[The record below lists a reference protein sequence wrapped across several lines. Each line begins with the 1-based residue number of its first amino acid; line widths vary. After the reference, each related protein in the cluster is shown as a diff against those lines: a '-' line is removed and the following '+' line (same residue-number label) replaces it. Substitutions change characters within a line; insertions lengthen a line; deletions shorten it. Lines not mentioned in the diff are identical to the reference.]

1 MHTTSGGRSHG
12 NPHPTAGILI
22 HSGSAAAAWPVA
34 ADAQQ
39 PAVPVI
45 GVLFGGSPTTQ
56 RFRLNAI
63 QGGLNAVGFVEG
75 QNVAFEYR
83 WAEGQYDRLPGLAAE
98 LAGRRVTVI
107 VAIGNT
113 AALAAKSLSG
123 NIKRDYKVFGA

>member
-1 MHTTSGGRSHG
+1 MMRRREFITLLGG
-12 NPHPTAGILI
+12 
-22 HSGSAAAAWPVA
+22 AAAWPVA
-34 ADAQQ
+34 ARAQQ

-45 GVLFGGSPTTQ
+45 GVLFGGSPTSQ
-56 RFRLNAI
+56 SSRLSAI
-63 QGGLNAVGFVEG
+63 RAGLNAVGFIEG

-113 AALAAKSLSG
+113 AARVAQEAIAS
-123 NIKRDYKVFGA
+123 IPVVFETGIDPFHYAF